1 MYTLSEIDLLFIEA
15 PEQGGPV
22 GRSSREKEAWMK
34 LATAAE
40 MRELDRTAIERF
52 GIPGIVLME
61 NAGRGTVDC
70 MIREFGTVEGRLV
83 PVFVGPGNNGGDGLV
98 IARRLHE
105 LGGLPFV
112 VYLVEPSALKGDAAV
127 NREIV
132 RRLDLPRRIA
142 ANEENLNDAA
152 AEILRLNT
160 IHPVL
165 TLVDALFGT
174 GLQRPLAG
182 LFLSAVNLINR
193 LRGQM
198 NRPVT
203 AVDIPSGLD
212 ADTGMPLGGC
222 VRADVTV
229 TYGLAKPG
237 QFMHGGGPSGRVHVV
252 DIGIPRQAVDQAGLA
267 GAALDASILEHLSS
281 RGTASHKGDY
291 GHLLILAGSTGK
303 TGAAILSSLGALRIG
318 AGLVTLC
325 VPADLNTVF
334 ESSLFEAMTVPLPN
348 SVSCLSFA
356 DLDLVR
362 DRLRGKNAVVVG
374 PGLGT
379 APQTRQLVQRLY
391 REVEV
396 PMVVDADALN
406 VLALDPDSLANPAAE
421 RLLTPHPGEM
431 ARLTGKKAGEIQ
443 QDRVAATVGFSA
455 AVNGAAGKITL
466 ILKGAGTLIC
476 DPDRSWAVNTTGNPG
491 MAAGGMGDVLAGLLG
506 GLLAQGYP
514 AATAARL
521 GVYLHGLAADR
532 LAQKIPYGYT
542 ASEVAAILPEMIR
555 TAPVDSP
562 QPSMRSNP

>member
-1 MYTLSEIDLLFIEA
+1 
-15 PEQGGPV
+15 
-22 GRSSREKEAWMK
+22 
-34 LATAAE
+34 
-40 MRELDRTAIERF
+40 
-52 GIPGIVLME
+52 GIVLME

-70 MIREFGTVEGRLV
+70 MVREFGPAAGKLA

-105 LGGLPFV
+105 LGGLPFI
-112 VYLVEPSALKGDAAV
+112 VYLVEPAALKGDAAV

-132 RRLDLPRRIA
+132 RRLDLPHRIVA
-142 ANEENLNDAA
+142 AEKDLNDAA

-160 IHPVL
+160 FHPVL
-165 TLVDALFGT
+165 SLVDALFGT

-182 LFLSAVNLINR
+182 RFLSAVNLINR
-193 LRGQM
+193 LRGEM
-198 NRPVT
+198 NCPVT

-212 ADTGMPLGGC
+212 TDTGMPLGGC

-237 QFMHGGGPSGRVHVV
+237 HFMHGGGPAGRLHVV

-267 GAALDASILEHLSS
+267 GETLDPSILKRLSS
-281 RGTASHKGDY
+281 RRTASHKGNY
-291 GHLLILAGSTGK
+291 GHLLVLAGSTGK
-303 TGAAILSSLGALRIG
+303 TGAAILSALGALRIG

-348 SVSCLSFA
+348 SVSCLSFG

-362 DRLRGKNAVVVG
+362 DLLQGKNAVVVG

-391 REVEV
+391 REVEL

-406 VLALDPDSLANPAAE
+406 ALALDPGSLTSPAAE

-443 QDRVAATVGFSA
+443 QNRVAATIGFSA
-455 AVNGAAGKITL
+455 AVNGAAGRITL

-476 DPDRSWAVNTTGNPG
+476 DPDRSWAVNTSGNPG
-491 MAAGGMGDVLAGLLG
+491 MAAGGMGDVLSGLLG

-514 AATAARL
+514 PAIAARL

-532 LAQKIPYGYT
+532 LAEKAPYGYT
-542 ASEVAAILPEMIR
+542 ASEVAGILPEMIG
-555 TAPVDSP
+555 TTPDDSL
-562 QPSMRSNP
+562 QSSMRSDP